1 MDKQVD
7 RDVDIGEVVLST
19 KLKRSWGWLLMLGIV
34 FVLLGMVGLSM
45 TVSTTVFSMYFFA
58 VLLFLAGFS
67 QLADAWRSR
76 EWHGIL
82 WHGLI
87 AVLYMFAAALISY
100 DPLLASTL
108 ITAAIAWIFI
118 FMGVSRIF
126 MLFNLYRAPGWG
138 WFLISSI
145 AAILLGVF
153 ILLQWPMSGYWFIG
167 MLIAIELIISGWT
180 YIFIAIALRKRL

>member
-7 RDVDIGEVVLST
+7 RDVDMGEVVLST

-87 AVLYMFAAALISY
+87 AVLYMFVGGGEIYTKYCKSLGMHR
-100 DPLLASTL
+100 DLNDASQLHKQAVTL
-108 ITAAIAWIFI
+108 
-118 FMGVSRIF
+118 
-126 MLFNLYRAPGWG
+126 
-138 WFLISSI
+138 
-145 AAILLGVF
+145 
-153 ILLQWPMSGYWFIG
+153 
-167 MLIAIELIISGWT
+167 
-180 YIFIAIALRKRL
+180 RL